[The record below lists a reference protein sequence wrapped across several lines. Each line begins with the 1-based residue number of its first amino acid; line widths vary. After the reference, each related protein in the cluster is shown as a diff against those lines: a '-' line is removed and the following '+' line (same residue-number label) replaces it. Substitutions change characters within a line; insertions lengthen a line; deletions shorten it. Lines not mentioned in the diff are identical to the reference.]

1 MNGYLLDTDI
11 LISFLRG
18 KNEKLKKN
26 IHAILE
32 KQFYIGFSV
41 ISLGELYLGVFKSQN
56 PPKNL
61 SLVNKL
67 KETLDVIGLDD
78 NISLLY
84 GEIQAVLEKAGQVIG
99 DFDVLIASSAISKD
113 LILVTGNEKHYKR
126 VNELFG
132 QLSFEKWEIK

>member
-32 KQFYIGFSV
+32 KRFYIGFSV

-56 PPKNL
+56 PPKN
-61 SLVNKL
+61 
-67 KETLDVIGLDD
+67 
-78 NISLLY
+78 
-84 GEIQAVLEKAGQVIG
+84 
-99 DFDVLIASSAISKD
+99 
-113 LILVTGNEKHYKR
+113 
-126 VNELFG
+126 
-132 QLSFEKWEIK
+132 QLSFEKWECLLKKEI